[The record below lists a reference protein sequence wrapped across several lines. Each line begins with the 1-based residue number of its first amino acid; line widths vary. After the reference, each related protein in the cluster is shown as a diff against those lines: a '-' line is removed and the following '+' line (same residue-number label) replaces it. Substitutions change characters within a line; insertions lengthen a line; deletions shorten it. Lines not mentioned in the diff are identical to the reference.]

1 MLGNTRFERYGGSF
15 YWVAHVSLRP
25 DGAGMGGDL
34 WVRIRGYVVAGS
46 IAQVMHSHAF
56 QALM

>member
-1 MLGNTRFERYGGSF
+1 MGGSF

-46 IAQVMHSHAF
+46 IAQVMHSYAF